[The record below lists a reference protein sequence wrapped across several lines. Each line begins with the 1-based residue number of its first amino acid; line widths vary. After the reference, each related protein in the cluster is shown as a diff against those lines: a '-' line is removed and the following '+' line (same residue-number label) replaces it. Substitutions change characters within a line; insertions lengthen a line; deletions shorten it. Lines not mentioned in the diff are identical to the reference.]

1 MAVQTLRPIYDTLA
15 RIQNFTIHPYKEG
28 QVYFASENN
37 QLFVDID
44 GQRAAQA
51 QLSSIGVLDGVNEI
65 YEKGVKGFE
74 GQILTAKTSNGYRLF
89 YVDNDAQVHNL
100 TFTAEDL
107 GSITEDGFQGGALQY
122 NGVWATN
129 KTYFADELRTSVVKE
144 GNNFYYA
151 TETHTSGTF
160 ATDLTAEKWIKFSI
174 QFTSVATSL
183 LLAEDAVITKTLVIG
198 TEGTDVGTIRSTNAT
213 ALNDGIGFFMSNTSD
228 GVFRIGNPGGN
239 FIRWDGSSLTINGTI
254 SATNVT
260 GLGSLATQN
269 SVDYG
274 SQVTGTKPP
283 ANADATSTV
292 IAGGLITTGTLQVTQ
307 GGTVAA
313 GITGNTS
320 GDTAVRF
327 FAGSSFE
334 NRASAPFR
342 VLQNGSMSATSG
354 TIGKLN
360 ILPNVIAFNDLVIV
374 QDIINNSPAS
384 FLLTDNSSIRS
395 NGDWSPPGQKLLS
408 NQFLSVLEKGGLG
421 IYKGRG
427 TGTTGG
433 IQLTT
438 DQFTGYLSTT
448 GSTSLDIDASSIYLK
463 YRTGGGAF
471 VTRPSDGSNFFIST
485 TGGNISSK
493 IIKTDIE
500 DITEEEIYNF
510 IEKVEVKKYFNL
522 MNNNQEISIII
533 EDEENNKNP
542 FISLISEQNINVSFN
557 NNLPNYLK
565 SYEND
570 SNIIKVVDKGDNK
583 IYNASIKSLKLKEYI
598 SATLASTKLNHNRIK
613 ELESEN
619 EQLKARLDA
628 IEAKLKD

>member
-1 MAVQTLRPIYDTLA
+1 MHMAVQTLRPIYDTLA

-51 QLSSIGVLDGVNEI
+51 QLSSIGVLDSVNEI

-107 GSITEDGFQGGALQY
+107 GSLAEDGFQGGALQY

-160 ATDLTAEKWIKFSI
+160 ANDLTAEKWIKFSI
-174 QFTSVATSL
+174 QFSSVATGL
-183 LLAEDAVITKTLVIG
+183 LLAEDAVITKTLTIG
-198 TEGTDVGTIRSTNAT
+198 TEGSDIGTIRSTGAT
-213 ALNDGIGFFMSNTSD
+213 ALNTGTGFFMSNTSN
-228 GVFRIGNPGGN
+228 GVFRIGNPSGN
-239 FIRWDGSSLTINGTI
+239 FIRWDGSALTINAPI
-254 SATNVT
+254 SI
-260 GLGSLATQN
+260 
-269 SVDYG
+269 DYAN
-274 SQVTGTKPP
+274 VTGTKPP
-283 ANADATSTV
+283 ANADVTSTV
-292 IAGGLITTGTLQVTQ
+292 ISGGLITTGTLQVTQ

-354 TIGKLN
+354 FIGSLTINPNSLHYLN
-360 ILPNVIAFNDLVIV
+360 LGIVTTNTGSSQGGIVISDNTNMA
-374 QDIINNSPAS
+374 QAIIQPIP
-384 FLLTDNSSIRS
+384 SSLS
-395 NGDWSPPGQKLLS
+395 SGQQLALI
-408 NQFLSVLEKGGLG
+408 EKGGLLFA
-421 IYKGRG
+421 
-427 TGTTGG
+427 TGGSGFTALTNGFLQRTTGDLN
-433 IQLTT
+433 ILASTNSIILTAGSSS
-438 DQFTGYLSTT
+438 DTGARVFAKLYNTSIAAVRTT
-448 GSTSLDIDASSIYLK
+448 AGDY
-463 YRTGGGAF
+463 
-471 VTRPSDGSNFFIST
+471 
-485 TGGNISSK
+485 SSK
-493 IIKTDIE
+493 LIKTDINN
-500 DITEEEIYNF
+500 IEEEDIYNF
-510 IEKVEVKKYFNL
+510 IETVEVKKYFNNL
-522 MNNNQEISIII
+522 TNKEEISIII
-533 EDEENNKNP
+533 EDEQNKNNSFIN
-542 FISLISEQNINVSFN
+542 FISEKDAGIRFDHE
-557 NNLPNYLK
+557 LPNYLK
-565 SYEND
+565 EYENNPD
-570 SNIIKVVDKGDNK
+570 IIHRDQRTKDEELYNIYTLEIP
-583 IYNASIKSLKLKEYI
+583 ILKLKEYT
-598 SATLASTKLNHNRIK
+598 SATLAATKLNHNRIK
-613 ELESEN
+613 QLEIEN
-619 EQLKARLDA
+619 EQLKARLDT

>member
-15 RIQNFTIHPYKEG
+15 RIQNFTTYPYKEG

-198 TEGTDVGTIRSTNAT
+198 TEGTDIGTIRSTGAT
-213 ALNDGIGFFMSNTSD
+213 ALNTGTGFFMSNTSN
-228 GVFRIGNPGGN
+228 GVFRIGNPSGN
-239 FIRWDGSSLTINGTI
+239 FIRWDGSSLTINAPI
-254 SATNVT
+254 SI
-260 GLGSLATQN
+260 
-269 SVDYG
+269 DYAN
-274 SQVTGTKPP
+274 VTGTKPP
-283 ANADATSTV
+283 ANADVTSTV
-292 IAGGLITTGTLQVTQ
+292 IAGGLITTGTLQVSQ

-327 FAGSSFE
+327 FAGSTFE

-342 VLQNGSMSATSG
+342 VLQNGNLFASNANISG
-354 TIGKLN
+354 TINASLGS
-360 ILPNVIAFNDLVIV
+360 IGAFNISTVTDPDEGSGYLTTSSAGGIKQAFLSFNQFSIRETISNITYRSQLRPTYTRVSY
-374 QDIINNSPAS
+374 NPAS
-384 FLLTDNSSIRS
+384 GNSFAAELLYNGIQTATTDGFSATNFNVKAAADLILSSGSGFFVYAR
-395 NGDWSPPGQKLLS
+395 NDG
-408 NQFLSVLEKGGLG
+408 SVGTPSSSF
-421 IYKGRG
+421 RVTVG
-427 TGTTGG
+427 TGGV
-433 IQLTT
+433 
-438 DQFTGYLSTT
+438 ST
-448 GSTSLDIDASSIYLK
+448 
-463 YRTGGGAF
+463 
-471 VTRPSDGSNFFIST
+471 
-485 TGGNISSK
+485 K
-493 IIKTDIE
+493 IIKDQIN
-500 DITEEEIYNF
+500 EIDYNSVDEF
-510 IEKVEVKKYFNL
+510 FNL
-522 MNNNQEISIII
+522 INIKTYQNLLNNKPNISLII
-533 EDEENNKNP
+533 EDEEEKNVPFKDLLFIKENRLVIYNKEVPTWLEPYKNDTNV
-542 FISLISEQNINVSFN
+542 ITQELDENGDINYVFSPKGLN
-557 NNLPNYLK
+557 EHSMRGIMLAGIK
-565 SYEND
+565 S
-570 SNIIKVVDKGDNK
+570 GHNK
-583 IYNASIKSLKLKEYI
+583 IKQ
-598 SATLASTKLNHNRIK
+598 
-613 ELESEN
+613 LESEN
-619 EQLKARLDA
+619 EELKARLDA

>member
-1 MAVQTLRPIYDTLA
+1 
-15 RIQNFTIHPYKEG
+15 
-28 QVYFASENN
+28 
-37 QLFVDID
+37 
-44 GQRAAQA
+44 
-51 QLSSIGVLDGVNEI
+51 
-65 YEKGVKGFE
+65 
-74 GQILTAKTSNGYRLF
+74 
-89 YVDNDAQVHNL
+89 
-100 TFTAEDL
+100 
-107 GSITEDGFQGGALQY
+107 
-122 NGVWATN
+122 
-129 KTYFADELRTSVVKE
+129 
-144 GNNFYYA
+144 
-151 TETHTSGTF
+151 
-160 ATDLTAEKWIKFSI
+160 
-174 QFTSVATSL
+174 
-183 LLAEDAVITKTLVIG
+183 
-198 TEGTDVGTIRSTNAT
+198 
-213 ALNDGIGFFMSNTSD
+213 
-228 GVFRIGNPGGN
+228 
-239 FIRWDGSSLTINGTI
+239 
-254 SATNVT
+254 
-260 GLGSLATQN
+260 
-269 SVDYG
+269 
-274 SQVTGTKPP
+274 
-283 ANADATSTV
+283 
-292 IAGGLITTGTLQVTQ
+292 
-307 GGTVAA
+307 
-313 GITGNTS
+313 
-320 GDTAVRF
+320 
-327 FAGSSFE
+327 
-334 NRASAPFR
+334 
-342 VLQNGSMSATSG
+342 
-354 TIGKLN
+354 
-360 ILPNVIAFNDLVIV
+360 
-374 QDIINNSPAS
+374 
-384 FLLTDNSSIRS
+384 
-395 NGDWSPPGQKLLS
+395 
-408 NQFLSVLEKGGLG
+408 LSVLEKGGLG

-438 DQFTGYLSTT
+438 DQFTSYLSTT
-448 GSTSLDIDASSIYLK
+448 ASTSLDIDANSIYLK